1 MYKLF
6 DFNEDSGILNVTLPQ
21 GRTMAELTRECSAQI
36 HELILAK
43 RIFGKDVSING
54 RITTSMALV
63 LGHELSHVCRSVRI
77 FDPKEDEY
85 VACIKH

>member
-21 GRTMAELTRECSAQI
+21 GRTMAELTKECSAQI

-43 RIFGKDVSING
+43 RIFGRDVSING

-63 LGHELSHVCRSVRI
+63 LGHELSYVCRSVRI

-85 VACIKH
+85 VECIKH